1 MKTLVAFFRKMKN
14 FIVKLLSMGGIIC
27 AILWEM
33 AMIAMFIHAVGLLK
47 IMFAI
52 DAILIGIVIYNLIRT
67 KIISDEI
74 MDVFIA
80 RYLPKK

>member
-27 AILWEM
+27 AILWEV
-33 AMIAMFIHAVGLLK
+33 AMIVLFIHAVGLLK

-52 DAILIGIVIYNLIRT
+52 DAILVGVVIYNLIHIY
-67 KIISDEI
+67 IISDEI
-74 MDVFIA
+74 TDVFIT